1 MDVRKLTNEA
11 SMHAAQNERLPL
23 RVVVQVLYFEQLR
36 ANHSPV
42 ASVAASSHSP
52 VEQTEENKGEGA
64 TKKVELSKKSRGS
77 KSTRSGGGAQLMPSR
92 SRRIFEKI
100 WPGKGESSNKSS
112 EVSSG
117 SAQSPPA
124 KSSSSSSRRCS
135 IRYEKVQRHC
145 CSVRPMLSR
154 GLMGHA
160 KQAFRITAN

>member
-1 MDVRKLTNEA
+1 MDVRKLTSEA
-11 SMHAAQNERLPL
+11 STHAAQNERLPL

-42 ASVAASSHSP
+42 GSVAASSQSLTL
-52 VEQTEENKGEGA
+52 VKKTEEIKEEEE
-64 TKKVELSKKSRGS
+64 TKKVDLSKKSRGS

-117 SAQSPPA
+117 SSQSPPA
-124 KSSSSSSRRCS
+124 KSSSSSSRRRRHS
-135 IRYEKVQRHC
+135 I
-145 CSVRPMLSR
+145 S
-154 GLMGHA
+154 
-160 KQAFRITAN
+160 